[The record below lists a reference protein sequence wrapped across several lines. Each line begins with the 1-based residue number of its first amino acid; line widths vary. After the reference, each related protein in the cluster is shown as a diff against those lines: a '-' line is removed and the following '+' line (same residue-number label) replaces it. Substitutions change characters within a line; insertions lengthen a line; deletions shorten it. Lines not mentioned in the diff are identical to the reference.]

1 MNAWTPVELMVA
13 FIARTLED
21 RRVFAQGIA
30 TPMAAAAYLL
40 ARLTHAPH
48 SVISYTVGN
57 SLGLAVGALSLT
69 RYEDLTLG
77 RALMRW
83 SFPSV
88 VTELLPSLPVTEWFR
103 PAQVDAYG
111 NFNNVVIG
119 PYHQPKVRL
128 PGCGGIADV
137 TTYFEDFSLYVPR
150 HESRVF
156 VPRVDFI
163 SGVGHLSAQSP
174 DERREGGIISP
185 GPRRVVTD
193 LCVLGFHDGRMAV
206 DSLHPGVTF
215 ARVQEATGF
224 PLAMVSP
231 PAETPPPTVD
241 ELELIRETIDP
252 LGIRELE
259 RLPRRER
266 QQQLWHIMQM
276 EAAGGLHRRVV

>member
-1 MNAWTPVELMVA
+1 MNAWTAVELMVA
-13 FIARTLED
+13 VIARTLED

-111 NFNNVVIG
+111 NFNNVVTHCADGGCRRIAS
-119 PYHQPKVRL
+119 PCRVT
-128 PGCGGIADV
+128 PGNCLGV
-137 TTYFEDFSLYVPR
+137 
-150 HESRVF
+150 
-156 VPRVDFI
+156 
-163 SGVGHLSAQSP
+163 SGRILS
-174 DERREGGIISP
+174 
-185 GPRRVVTD
+185 
-193 LCVLGFHDGRMAV
+193 
-206 DSLHPGVTF
+206 
-215 ARVQEATGF
+215 
-224 PLAMVSP
+224 
-231 PAETPPPTVD
+231 
-241 ELELIRETIDP
+241 
-252 LGIRELE
+252 
-259 RLPRRER
+259 
-266 QQQLWHIMQM
+266 
-276 EAAGGLHRRVV
+276 